1 MVARDDIYLSIVIPV
16 KDEEANIE
24 PLASEITHVLE
35 RWGGSWEC
43 IWVDDGSTDS
53 TLSLL
58 ESLHALDNRHQFISL
73 DRNYGQSTALVAG
86 FRHVRGRVVATLDGD
101 GQNDPNDIPRLI
113 EILESRDVDVVNGIR
128 RKRRDSVVRKIC
140 SRIGN
145 WFRNFVTGDNIKD
158 VGCSLRVFRS
168 ECLDGLMV
176 FEGMHR
182 FLPTLI
188 KMRGW
193 KAVEVPVNHRMRVR
207 GKTKYGISNRLWVGL
222 MDTFFVRWMR
232 KRMIDYRIKEMSH
245 SHISRDLYTMYAE
258 KKESIKGE

>member
-1 MVARDDIYLSIVIPV
+1 MVAGEDIYLSVVIPV

-24 PLASEITHVLE
+24 PLASEITDVLD

-43 IWVDDGSTDS
+43 IWVDDGSRDA

-58 ESLHALDNRHQFISL
+58 ESLNALDERHQFISL

-101 GQNDPNDIPRLI
+101 GQNDPHDIPRLI
-113 EILESRDVDVVNGIR
+113 EILEREDVDVVNGIR
-128 RKRRDSVVRKIC
+128 EKRKDSLVRRVC
-140 SRIGN
+140 SRIAN
-145 WFRNFVTGDNIKD
+145 WFRNLVTGDSIQD
-158 VGCSLRVFRS
+158 VGCSMRVFRS

-193 KAVEVPVNHRMRVR
+193 KAVEVPVNHRMRIGGR
-207 GKTKYGISNRLWVGL
+207 TKYGISNRLWVGL
-222 MDTFFVRWMR
+222 VDTLFVRWMKR
-232 KRMIDYRIKEMSH
+232 RMIDYRIKEMSH
-245 SHISRDLYTMYAE
+245 IHHTREPLHDVCE
-258 KKESIKGE
+258 KEGEYKR